1 MQNKANSNF
10 LYFIYV
16 FTLITAFIYS
26 IALIGGVLQVIG
38 SPNKISIPVNLKI
51 NLENEG
57 HIQYEDKTK
66 IDITFS
72 EIQARAVYKEKNPA
86 NAPILW
92 SELFFPFARVALLL
106 FAIVLTM
113 KIMQTSMK
121 EEPFIQANAYRL
133 EGIGLCLI
141 FMGLLKYIE
150 GQVEVSIL
158 ESHIISPYFHS
169 VNSGPYEVGK
179 FIGNLFSTEIPV
191 GLFTLFIAALFKH
204 GIAIREENTLTI

>member
-10 LYFIYV
+10 LYFIYG
-16 FTLITAFIYS
+16 FTLITAILYV
-26 IALIGGVLQVIG
+26 IALFGGIFKVMDA
-38 SPNKISIPVNLKI
+38 PNEISIPVNLKVD
-51 NLENEG
+51 LENEG
-57 HIQYEDKTK
+57 HMQYDDKTK
-66 IDITFS
+66 VDITFS
-72 EIQARAVYKEKNPA
+72 EIQGRVVYKENNPVD
-86 NAPILW
+86 APILW
-92 SELFFPFARVALLL
+92 SEIFFPFTRIALLL

-133 EGIGLCLI
+133 EGIGLSLI

-158 ESHIISPYFHS
+158 ERHIISPYFHS

-179 FIGNLFSTEIPV
+179 FIGNLLSTEIPI

-204 GIAIREENTLTI
+204 GIAIREENALTI